1 MEIVDPSRIQALV
14 QGLADEYSRK
24 IILSAIPKAKSVEDM
39 SRENDI
45 PLSTCYRRV
54 HELLNSQILL
64 VERIIVTPEG
74 KKYELLRSSYRA
86 VNVTFDG
93 GVMKVEA
100 VINEDVAE
108 KLRRLWMA
116 MREPDKLSRV
126 GNDSNSIKGTGGDIK
141 KR

>member
-1 MEIVDPSRIQALV
+1 MEIADPSRIQAIV

-54 HELLNSQILL
+54 HELLDSQILL
-64 VERIIVTPEG
+64 VEKIIVTPDG
-74 KKYELLRSSYRA
+74 KKYELLRSAYRA

-100 VINEDVAE
+100 MINEDVAE
-108 KLRRLWMA
+108 KLRRLWLTMK
-116 MREPDKLSRV
+116 ETK
-126 GNDSNSIKGTGGDIK
+126 
-141 KR
+141 

>member
-1 MEIVDPSRIQALV
+1 LEISEPARIQALV

-54 HELLNSQILL
+54 HELLDSQILV

-74 KKYELLRSSYRA
+74 KKYELLRSAYRA
-86 VNVTFDG
+86 VNVSFDG
-93 GVMKVEA
+93 GVLKVDA
-100 VINEDVAE
+100 LINEDVAE
-108 KLRRLWMA
+108 KLRRLWLTMK
-116 MREPDKLSRV
+116 ETK
-126 GNDSNSIKGTGGDIK
+126 
-141 KR
+141 

>member
-1 MEIVDPSRIQALV
+1 MEIADPSRIQAIV

-24 IILSAIPKAKSVEDM
+24 IILSAIPRAKSVEDM

-54 HELLNSQILL
+54 HELLDSQILL
-64 VERIIVTPEG
+64 VEKIIVTPDG
-74 KKYELLRSSYRA
+74 KKYELLRSAYRA

-100 VINEDVAE
+100 MINEDVAE
-108 KLRRLWMA
+108 KLRRLWLTMK
-116 MREPDKLSRV
+116 ETK
-126 GNDSNSIKGTGGDIK
+126 
-141 KR
+141 